1 MLSCATLKGKI
12 TSENVAFRIN
22 TNNNFRVLFFFLF
35 SKHFLMQG
43 FRMFF
48 ILSEGLMVFLY
59 VIWKV

>member
-12 TSENVAFRIN
+12 TSENFAFRIN
-22 TNNNFRVLFFFLF
+22 TNNNFRVLFFLLF
-35 SKHFLMQG
+35 SKQFLMQG

-59 VIWKV
+59 VICKV